1 LDATPAIASTASSPH
16 AERTPTAVFFLLPV
30 AIGYYGFLLTAA
42 GNIPLFAPLP
52 HGLTFNS
59 MLLHLLQGRFDVDP
73 AAIGHEGYLRDGA
86 VYSYFGVFPALLRA
100 PLLVLPDFAATE
112 LTRISCLLAVSLMAV
127 FKVMSAL
134 VVWRSAGAPRDSLL
148 LTLLVAVILLA
159 GPQIQFL
166 RPSIFVESVFWSGA
180 LAAVFVYLVL
190 RGWTSEGGFSVGLL
204 CGLALVSGL
213 CLLTRVSTG
222 VGLCVAFG
230 LVWLWQCWSEFRLRS
245 RFPSKRWLALAL
257 PGVVLLLFAGAAGLI
272 NYQRWGDPLAFVDLS
287 RALMLEAFPERAERL
302 REYGAFNP
310 IRLGFG
316 LIYYFLPVWVLR
328 DGSGQLLWADFV
340 NRTIDSAELP
350 PSTFLISDPLILGL
364 AVYGAV
370 GLVRR
375 SLPNRMPICLA
386 AAGFLIPIG
395 LMLTAIS
402 MTFRYR
408 MEFYPLFELLSFAGC
423 RRLLARPTR
432 GTLVAVGAGAVAS
445 IVAANAL
452 WLVSAMSPFGPA
464 VSILGNTGIA
474 EFYLH

>member
-1 LDATPAIASTASSPH
+1 
-16 AERTPTAVFFLLPV
+16 V
-30 AIGYYGFLLTAA
+30 
-42 GNIPLFAPLP
+42 
-52 HGLTFNS
+52 
-59 MLLHLLQGRFDVDP
+59 
-73 AAIGHEGYLRDGA
+73 LRG
-86 VYSYFGVFPALLRA
+86 
-100 PLLVLPDFAATE
+100 PLLVLPDFATTE

-148 LTLLVAVILLA
+148 LTLLFAVILLA

-180 LAAVFVYLVL
+180 FAAVFVYLVL
-190 RGWTSEGGFSVGLL
+190 RGWTGEGGFTVGLL
-204 CGLALVSGL
+204 CALALVSGL

-230 LVWLWQCWSEFRLRS
+230 FVWLWQCGCEFRLRS
-245 RFPSKRWLALAL
+245 RLPPKQWLALAL
-257 PGVVLLLFAGAAGLI
+257 PGVVLLLFAVAAGFI
-272 NYQRWGDPLAFVDLS
+272 NYQRWGDVLVFVDLS

-302 REYGAFNP
+302 REYGPFNP

-370 GLVRR
+370 GLARR
-375 SLPNRMPICLA
+375 TLPNRMPIWLV

-395 LMLTAIS
+395 LLLTAIS

-408 MEFYPLFELLSFAGC
+408 MEFYPLFELLAFAGC

-432 GTLVAVGAGAVAS
+432 GTLAAVGAGAVAS

-452 WLVSAMSPFGPA
+452 WLASAMSPFGPA
-464 VSILGNTGIA
+464 ASILGSTGIV

>member
-1 LDATPAIASTASSPH
+1 V
-16 AERTPTAVFFLLPV
+16 ERTPTAVFLLLPV

-86 VYSYFGVFPALLRA
+86 VYSYFGIVPALLRA

-112 LTRISCLLAVSLMAV
+112 LTRISCLFAVSLMAV
-127 FKVMSAL
+127 FKVMSVL

-148 LTLLVAVILLA
+148 LTLLFAVILLA

-180 LAAVFVYLVL
+180 LAAAFVYLVL
-190 RGWTSEGGFSVGLL
+190 RGWTNEGGFTVGILSA
-204 CGLALVSGL
+204 LALVSGL

-230 LVWLWQCWSEFRLRS
+230 LVWLWQCWGEFRLRS
-245 RFPSKRWLALAL
+245 RFPSARWLALAL
-257 PGVVLLLFAGAAGLI
+257 PGGVLLLFAGAAGFI
-272 NYQRWGDPLAFVDLS
+272 NYQRWGDPLVFVDLS

-302 REYGAFNP
+302 RECGAFNLV
-310 IRLGFG
+310 RLGFG

-328 DGSGQLLWADFV
+328 DGSGQLLWGNFV

-350 PSTFLISDPLILGL
+350 PSTFLLSDPLILGL

-370 GLVRR
+370 GLARR
-375 SLPNRMPICLA
+375 SLPNRIPICLA

-408 MEFYPLFELLSFAGC
+408 MEFYPLFELLAFVGV
-423 RRLLARPTR
+423 RPLLAHPTR
-432 GTLVAVGAGAVAS
+432 GSLVAVGAGAVAS
-445 IVAANAL
+445 IFAANAL

-464 VSILGNTGIA
+464 ASILGSTGII